1 MYKIVVINQMCG
13 SKDKGKE
20 YTIDPERK
28 FEGYQEGD
36 LICYIA
42 PFYGIP
48 LTLNI
53 AIRKTGELIF
63 RSWSWN
69 GGGNKYLHTEEV
81 AAGREK
87 SPFQR
92 GFVPT
97 QAQIDTVSGLF
108 SGRIT
113 FDGLELPPGKSL
125 QEICHIDV
133 KREEELVGHKIY
145 LA

>member
-1 MYKIVVINQMCG
+1 MCKIVVINQMCG

-20 YTIDPERK
+20 YTIDLERK

-63 RSWSWN
+63 RSWSWK
-69 GGGNKYLHTEEV
+69 GLGFGLP
-81 AAGREK
+81 AA
-87 SPFQR
+87 
-92 GFVPT
+92 
-97 QAQIDTVSGLF
+97 
-108 SGRIT
+108 
-113 FDGLELPPGKSL
+113 
-125 QEICHIDV
+125 
-133 KREEELVGHKIY
+133 
-145 LA
+145 